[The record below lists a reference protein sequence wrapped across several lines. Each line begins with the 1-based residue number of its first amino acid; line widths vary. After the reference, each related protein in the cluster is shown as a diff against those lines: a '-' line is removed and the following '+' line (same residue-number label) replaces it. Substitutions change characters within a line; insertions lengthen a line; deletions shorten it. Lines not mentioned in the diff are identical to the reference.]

1 MRSRVD
7 VIRATL
13 EWIFHVASVVLLV
26 AFLAYVIGARRHG
39 VADRVS
45 SPELDR
51 QLARW
56 STTAAPSRVDVALDH
71 PPSGRDRDWLVA
83 LRGAGTRVARS
94 SSALAATAISVEP
107 RADPAGGVDM
117 SVAAPESA
125 AVMIADT
132 LGVLDSA
139 RATDGAVR
147 VYVPGMPARVDAL
160 VGRVDARA
168 ARRDS
173 LTLKRLLVVGEAGW
187 EPKFAVAA
195 LEERGWQVDAHLAV
209 SPQGDVE
216 QGRLNRIDTARYS
229 AVLAIDTVAGRY
241 ARQFA
246 DFVRQGGGLVV
257 WSPAARSG
265 TLATVAPGTPGTPI
279 DDDGDPPPDSAPRSV
294 LALVPVL
301 SLVPDAVVLERRGG
315 AVAIAARR
323 VGAGRVVE
331 IGYTDSWRWEMA
343 GGDDAPA
350 RYRDWVAG
358 LVALVAYAPRNTI
371 ASPPADVAPLATL
384 VDELGPAARPAE
396 RSLDP
401 SVVARWVLG
410 LVCAAL
416 ILEWGSRRLRGM
428 K

>member
-13 EWIFHVASVVLLV
+13 ESILHVASVVLLA
-26 AFLAYVIGARRHG
+26 AFLAYVIRARRHG

-45 SPELDR
+45 TPDLDR

-56 STTAAPSRVDVALDH
+56 STTVSPSRVDVALDH
-71 PPSGRDRDWLVA
+71 PPSGRERDWLVA
-83 LRGAGTRVARS
+83 LRGAGTRVAWS
-94 SSALAATAISVEP
+94 SKALAATAISVEP
-107 RADPAGGVDM
+107 RADPAGGVDV

-125 AVMIADT
+125 AVVFADT
-132 LGVLDSA
+132 LGVLDSV

-147 VYVPGMPARVDAL
+147 VYVPGVPARVDAL

-187 EPKFAVAA
+187 ESKFAIAA

-209 SPQGDVE
+209 SPRGDVE
-216 QGRLNRIDTARYS
+216 QGRLNRLDTARYS

-241 ARQFA
+241 ARQVA

-257 WSPAARSG
+257 WSPAARSL
-265 TLATVAPGTPGTPI
+265 LATLAPGTPGAPI

-294 LALVPVL
+294 LALAPIL
-301 SLVPDAVVLERRGG
+301 SLVPDAVVLERRGD

-331 IGYTDSWRWEMA
+331 IGYTDSWRWGMA
-343 GGDDAPA
+343 GGADAPA
-350 RYRDWVAG
+350 RYRDWIAG
-358 LVALVAYAPRNTI
+358 LVALVAYAPGNTI

-384 VDELGPAARPAE
+384 VDELGPAARAAE

-410 LVCAAL
+410 LVSAAL
-416 ILEWGSRRLRGM
+416 ILEWASRRLRGV